1 MRLPKIFVLLPLI
14 YTLYNKK
21 GIKIFQGKNTIVAS
35 FWDLI
40 IWKYFIHEFMPILNV
55 LLIVSYFNFENML
68 LHILIRFLTAT
79 LILLLVY
86 EVGYMINDSLAK
98 YEPIGVKTERI
109 LTLGIKYD
117 LYILLTL
124 SKAALTLMLVL
135 IFVSESF
142 VFTVSLWILFCL
154 HSAVHSSILRGIAT
168 APLLKVLRISFL
180 LSISNVNLYQAF
192 VISYGLAQCFAESYT
207 YLSAKRLLTTNIPRL
222 YELVS
227 ISLLTVTA
235 YYIITI
241 FVMSKEVITQISY
254 HSVALSLPFYYTM
267 IYSLKGL
274 FKRFLRLKAR
284 RERA

>member
-1 MRLPKIFVLLPLI
+1 MKLPKIFVLLPLV

-21 GIKIFQGKNTIVAS
+21 GIKVFQGKNTIAAS

-40 IWKYFIHEFMPILNV
+40 IWKYFIHEFMPILIV
-55 LLIVSYFNFENML
+55 LLIVSYFNFENM

-79 LILLLVY
+79 LILLLIY
-86 EVGYMINDSLAK
+86 EVGYMVNDLLAK
-98 YEPIGVKTERI
+98 YEPIGIKTERI

-117 LYILLTL
+117 PYILLTF
-124 SKAALTLMLVL
+124 SKAAFTIMLVL
-135 IFVSESF
+135 IFLSESF

-154 HSAVHSSILRGIAT
+154 HSAVHSSMLRGIAT

-180 LSISNVNLYQAF
+180 LSINNVNLYQAF
-192 VISYGLAQCFAESYT
+192 VISYGLAQGFAESYS
-207 YLSAKRLLTTNIPRL
+207 YLSAKRLLITNISRL

-241 FVMSKEVITQISY
+241 FVMSKEMITQISY
-254 HSVALSLPFYYTM
+254 HSVALSLPFYYLM

-284 RERA
+284 REHI